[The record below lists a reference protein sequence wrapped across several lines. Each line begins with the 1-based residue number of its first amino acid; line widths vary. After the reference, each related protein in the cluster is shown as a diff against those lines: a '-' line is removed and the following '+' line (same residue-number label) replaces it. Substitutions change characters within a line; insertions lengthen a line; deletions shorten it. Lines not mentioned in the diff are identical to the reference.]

1 MTENKSFSRIKFYLT
16 LHRDKIKAF
25 AEIARAIA
33 EFAITRSAFS
43 LVSGGVAGVEKLF
56 SLGVNDPRVLFS
68 PTNNWVPITSYEP
81 IHNLFFSTI
90 NRLHG
95 KRLPFEYYDAKLF
108 NTPHGDIVAIY
119 DRYDN
124 GNVLILAEKHRH
136 KEILQFLGDKKIEE
150 LDSQYLSLDEINT
163 AQNAS
168 QLILAPFKLR
178 TIASKRSEEFIS
190 EIEKSFAKGFN
201 RSFMFYGLPGT
212 GKTTLSQTIVDHFKF
227 RTLKIRPK
235 DSLKLP
241 YFVEILDLLKIEAVI
256 LDDFDQIEMT
266 DDLLEFLEIINNKVK
281 LTIGIANILE
291 GFDPAVLRPGRFD
304 EVVKVEELEESTIKD
319 VLGELSDTYLDKVRQ
334 WPIAY
339 IKELVKQYWL
349 NPEKVEDKFNDLQ
362 LRIDNLKKS
371 YLEKKDEDKE
381 EKEDNDGEA

>member
-1 MTENKSFSRIKFYLT
+1 MNNKSFSKIKFYLT
-16 LHRDKIKAF
+16 LHRDKIKAV
-25 AEIARAIA
+25 AEIVRSIA
-33 EFAITRSAFS
+33 EFAITNSKFS
-43 LVSGGVAGVEKLF
+43 LISGGVAGVEKLF

-68 PTNNWVPITSYEP
+68 PTNNWIPITSYEP

-90 NRLHG
+90 NRLEG
-95 KRLPFEYYDAKLF
+95 KRLPFEYYDAKMF
-108 NTPHGDIVAIY
+108 TTPHGDIVAIY

-124 GNVLILAEKHRH
+124 GNVLILAEKDKH
-136 KEILQFLGDKKIEE
+136 KGILKFLGDKKVEE
-150 LDSQYLSLDEINT
+150 LNSQYLSLDEINT
-163 AQNAS
+163 DKNLS
-168 QLILAPFKLR
+168 QLILAPFSLKS
-178 TIASKRSEEFIS
+178 IPSQRSQEFIS
-190 EIEKSFAKGFN
+190 EIEKSFEKGIH

-212 GKTTLSQTIVDHFKF
+212 GKTTLSQTIIDHFKF

-266 DDLLEFLEIINNKVK
+266 DDLLEFLEIVNNKLK

-304 EVVKVEELEESTIKD
+304 EVVKVEELEETTIKEI
-319 VLGELSDTYLDKVRQ
+319 LGELTDSCFDRVRH

-339 IKELVKQYWL
+339 IKELVKQYQL
-349 NPEKVEDKFNDLQ
+349 NPQKLEEKFTDLQ
-362 LRIDNLKKS
+362 TRIESLKNS
-371 YLEKKDEDKE
+371 YIEKKEKQEQKE
-381 EKEDNDGEA
+381 NDNG

>member
-1 MTENKSFSRIKFYLT
+1 MNNKSFSKIKFYLT
-16 LHRDKIKAF
+16 LHRDKIKAV
-25 AEIARAIA
+25 AEIVRSIA
-33 EFAITRSAFS
+33 EFAITNSKFS
-43 LVSGGVAGVEKLF
+43 LISGGVAGVEKLF

-68 PTNNWVPITSYEP
+68 PTNNWIPITSYEP

-90 NRLHG
+90 NRLEG
-95 KRLPFEYYDAKLF
+95 KRLPFEYYDAKMF
-108 NTPHGDIVAIY
+108 TTPHGDIVAIY

-124 GNVLILAEKHRH
+124 GNVLILAEKDKH
-136 KEILQFLGDKKIEE
+136 KGILKFLGDKKIEE
-150 LDSQYLSLDEINT
+150 LNSQYLSLDEINT
-163 AQNAS
+163 DKNLS
-168 QLILAPFKLR
+168 QLILAPFSLKS
-178 TIASKRSEEFIS
+178 IPSQRSQEFIS
-190 EIEKSFAKGFN
+190 EIERSLEKGIH

-212 GKTTLSQTIVDHFKF
+212 GKTTLSQTIIDHFKF

-266 DDLLEFLEIINNKVK
+266 DDLLEFLEIVNNKLK

-304 EVVKVEELEESTIKD
+304 EVVKVEELEETTIKEL
-319 VLGELSDTYLDKVRQ
+319 LGELTESCFDRVRH

-339 IKELVKQYWL
+339 IKELVKQYQL
-349 NPEKVEDKFNDLQ
+349 NPQKLEEKFADLQ
-362 LRIDNLKKS
+362 TRIENLKNS
-371 YLEKKDEDKE
+371 YIEKK
-381 EKEDNDGEA
+381 EKEDEKENDDG

>member
-1 MTENKSFSRIKFYLT
+1 MNTINSFSRIKFYLT

-25 AEIARAIA
+25 AEVAKSVA
-33 EFAITRSAFS
+33 EFAITNSKFS
-43 LVSGGVAGVEKLF
+43 LISGAIGGVEKLF

-68 PTNNWVPITSYEP
+68 PTNNWIPITSYEP

-90 NRLHG
+90 NRLAG

-124 GNVLILAEKHRH
+124 GNVLILAEKDKHAA
-136 KEILQFLGDKKIEE
+136 ILQFLGDKKIEE
-150 LDSQYLSLDEINT
+150 LNSQYLSLDEINT
-163 AQNAS
+163 DNNIS
-168 QLILAPFKLR
+168 QLILAPFQLHS
-178 TIASKRSEEFIS
+178 IASERSKEFIS
-190 EIEKSFAKGFN
+190 DIEKSLAKGIH

-212 GKTTLSQTIVDHFKF
+212 GKTTLSQTIIDHFKF

-266 DDLLEFLEIINNKVK
+266 DDLLEFLEIVNNKLK

-304 EVVKVEELEESTIKD
+304 EVIKVEEIEEATIKE
-319 VLGELSDTYLDKVRQ
+319 VLGELTDGYLDLVKS

-339 IKELVKQYWL
+339 IKELVKQHQL
-349 NPEKVEDKFNDLQ
+349 NPKKVAQKFDDLQ
-362 LRIDNLKKS
+362 SRIDKLKNS
-371 YLEKKDEDKE
+371 YLEKKENQE
-381 EKEDNDGEA
+381 EENNG